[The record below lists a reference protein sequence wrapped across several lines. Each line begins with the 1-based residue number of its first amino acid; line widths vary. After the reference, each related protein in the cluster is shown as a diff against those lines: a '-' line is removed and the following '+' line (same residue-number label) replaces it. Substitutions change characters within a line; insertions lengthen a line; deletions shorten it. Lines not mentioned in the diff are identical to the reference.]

1 LEKNSITDQVSGL
14 ANRILVEKIAL
25 LEFNRV
31 QRYFRPSSLILFK
44 LKIQASKKY
53 KFIAPNKSRVNKN
66 IVKVFKKLLRDSD
79 IAGIW
84 KEDMFLIILPET
96 KGNQAQE
103 ISKKLT
109 AVLNNYQKLFDD
121 QTVEIETKA
130 VFHEIFP
137 ADSEAGYAKF
147 IKKNGSQPFNSQ
159 LSLGIRANL

>member
-1 LEKNSITDQVSGL
+1 MEKNSITDQVSGL

-147 IKKNGSQPFNSQ
+147 IKKMEA
-159 LSLGIRANL
+159 SLLTAS